1 MVYIMSI
8 KQFDR
13 IFGSKMAQTLEKSA
27 NRKQNQRLSRAE
39 QKAQRT
45 HHILDAT
52 WRLFCA
58 KGYDAVSLDA
68 VAEEAG
74 YSRMPIYS
82 LFGDKQALFFA
93 LWQDRSSGL
102 ADLFLKGTKP
112 GAPLAQNLDQLAHNL
127 MTGNGRTPK
136 DALHE
141 NELFFVAQSLCLNR
155 PDLQAEMKTLADDLI
170 ARFAKM
176 IERSSLKGGQCLRA
190 APEIVAQHLLAQ
202 INGAATVQ
210 FQTGSPFIEAE
221 SLGQIFLALATN
233 RLTA

>member
-1 MVYIMSI
+1 
-8 KQFDR
+8 
-13 IFGSKMAQTLEKSA
+13 MAEAQGNSA
-27 NRKQNQRLSRAE
+27 NNQQNQRLSRAE

-45 HHILDAT
+45 RHILDAT

-102 ADLFLKGTKP
+102 AELFLRDTKP
-112 GAPLAQNLDQLAHNL
+112 GAPLAKNLALLARNL
-127 MTGNGRTPK
+127 FASNGRTPA
-136 DALHE
+136 DAIHE
-141 NELFFVAQSLCLNR
+141 NELFFAAQALCLNR
-155 PDLQAEMKTLADDLI
+155 PDLQAEMKALADTLI
-170 ARFAKM
+170 SRFADM
-176 IERSSLKGGQCLRA
+176 ITASALDKGQVLRA
-190 APEIVAQHLLAQ
+190 APDVVAQHILAQ

-210 FQTGSPFIEAE
+210 FQTGSPFIDAQ
-221 SLGQIFLALATN
+221 SLGQIFLALALA
-233 RLTA
+233 R